1 MSPASFSRAGPC
13 LGAAF
18 PPQGPGDSVP
28 LLPRYYAALRRPA
41 ALPHCSFRRASFPRS
56 AGTTNVVEATG
67 TPKFLGDLKMNVPRS
82 RTPVGQTRPALGFD
96 ASTWP
101 SAPFDGVGSH
111 NATPFGAQSRGP
123 LTRCL
128 RFAAP
133 GLPSGPRKT
142 RFRLEGCPYP
152 DGVFLPARSLHEVST
167 LNRYIVSSSSKHL
180 GAPKGRVRGDHAP
193 PEKVLPSG
201 GQLPLAG

>member
-41 ALPHCSFRRASFPRS
+41 ALPHCSFRLASFPRS
-56 AGTTNVVEATG
+56 AGTTNVVETAG

-111 NATPFGAQSRGP
+111 YATPFGAQSRGP

-152 DGVFLPARSLHEVST
+152 DGVFTRKIPA
-167 LNRYIVSSSSKHL
+167 
-180 GAPKGRVRGDHAP
+180 
-193 PEKVLPSG
+193 
-201 GQLPLAG
+201 